1 MKNMIVLTD
10 NLLLPRMDLQESP
23 ITSSDFIFFTDGSY
37 LRGPRGKYQ
46 ADLVTVSP
54 ESILENAPLLN
65 VFATQQSELTALTRA
80 CQLDKFHHGLS
91 LSALNLTYALIP
103 RHCDFAKKKN
113 TQLFKGV

>member
-37 LRGPRGKYQ
+37 LRGPHGKYQ
-46 ADLVTVSP
+46 AHLVTVSP

-80 CQLDKFHHGLS
+80 CQLEKGKSGNIYTHSCYPFGV
-91 LSALNLTYALIP
+91 A
-103 RHCDFAKKKN
+103 RDFA
-113 TQLFKGV
+113 